1 MSSAR
6 TLQLLSLL
14 QTHRHWTGDE
24 LAARLEVSVRTVRRD
39 VDRLRELG
47 YPVTAVPG
55 VDGGYQL
62 APGAVLPP
70 LILDDDEAVAI
81 AIGLELASQASVSG
95 IADSSVRALGKLAQV
110 MPKRLAGQVDAVRSA
125 TVSMP
130 FQARS
135 GPIETDVLVRLAQ
148 LCRDQERATFDYVA
162 ADGTTSSREAEPMH
176 LARWGQRWYLV
187 AYDLHRHDWRT
198 FRLDRI
204 ASPAGTGA
212 VFRPREL
219 PAPDVPTFL
228 AEHLGGPRPA
238 WVCEAEVQAP
248 ASVVESRIGRW
259 ARVFPI
265 DDATCRVEMDADILD
280 WPAFALAMTGEP
292 FTVLGPPEFLDH
304 TKTWARRFTHGTK
317 TR

>member
-24 LAARLEVSVRTVRRD
+24 LAARLDVSVRTVRRD
-39 VDRLRELG
+39 VDRLRDLG

-95 IADSSVRALGKLAQV
+95 IADSSVRALGKIAQV

-148 LCRDQERATFDYVA
+148 LCRDHERASFDYVA
-162 ADGTTSSREAEPMH
+162 ADGTTSSREAEP
-176 LARWGQRWYLV
+176 LALGRRGQRWYLV
-187 AYDLHRHDWRT
+187 AYDLARHDWRT

-204 ASPAGTGA
+204 SSPAGTGA
-212 VFRPREL
+212 TFRPRDL
-219 PAPDVPTFL
+219 PAPDVQTYL
-228 AEHLGGPRPA
+228 AQHLETPSPLYLCR
-238 WVCEAEVQAP
+238 AEVHAP
-248 ASVVESRIGRW
+248 ASVVEQRIGQW
-259 ARVFPI
+259 ARVVPI
-265 DDATCRVEMDADILD
+265 DDARCRIEMDADLLD
-280 WPAFALAMTGEP
+280 WPCLALARTGEP
-292 FTVLGPPEFLDH
+292 FTILGPPEFVQHAKD
-304 TKTWARRFTHGTK
+304 WARRFTKATK
-317 TR
+317 PR